1 MHKISHK
8 FTLDKSSLELFLAS
22 QSSKYKKIAY
32 FSSIEYDFDEI
43 KNKLLKI
50 NPKLNVIEFPSF
62 DCLFFSN
69 LSPTNKNKSDR
80 INCLHNLVFS
90 DLSNNIII
98 SSLKAIA
105 TNTINIETVK
115 KFQLVIRNRSSL
127 TYDKILNF
135 LVEGGY
141 ERVDFVHNKGEFAVR
156 GEIMDIFSP
165 IHKQPLRILFDFEK
179 IDKLNLFSTQDQLST
194 STVSDYYLPLSSEFQ
209 FNSDNIECFRS
220 SFRQLKLKD
229 KDDYYKSLSQKIVLP
244 GSEQFFP
251 ILNNNFNSFLEYLD
265 GYKILFDA
273 NFEKDFKQLTL
284 DSFDNVDE
292 YKNLKKIGCNYFYN
306 LKELFH
312 Q

>member
-1 MHKISHK
+1 MNKISNK
-8 FTLDKSSLELFLAS
+8 FALDKSSLEFFLAA
-22 QSSKYKKIAY
+22 QLTKYKKIAY
-32 FSSIEYDFDEI
+32 FSSIDYDFDDI

-62 DCLFFSN
+62 DCFFFSN

-90 DLSNNIII
+90 DLSDNIII
-98 SSLKAIA
+98 SSLKAIS

-115 KFQLVIRNRSSL
+115 KFQLVIRNKSSL

-141 ERVDFVHNKGEFAVR
+141 ERVDFVHNKGEFAIR

-179 IDKLNLFSTQDQLST
+179 IDKLNLFSTQDQLSI
-194 STVSDYYLPLSSEFQ
+194 STVNDYYLSLSSEFQ
-209 FNSDNIECFRS
+209 FNSENIECFRS
-220 SFRQLKLKD
+220 LFRQLKLKD

-265 GYKILFDA
+265 GYKILLDA
-273 NFEKDFKQLTL
+273 NFEKDFKQVTS
-284 DSFDNVDE
+284 DSFDNIDE
-292 YKNLKKIGCNYFYN
+292 YKDLKKINCNYFYN
-306 LKELFH
+306 LN
-312 Q
+312 